1 MSVCYIIRQTP
12 TYVAILLMSVGFRL
26 MSLLRH
32 MSVASSTYIIVDLL
46 SRSVDI
52 CRHPGDIC
60 CQRHMSLERP
70 TYVSGHRHKSTQI
83 DINRQRHVS
92 IPTNTYRRTSIHFE
106 DVRAS
111 FTTRLR
117 GGDRKELWLVYEPL
131 TSLVYPPKF
140 PYNYKE
146 GESS

>member
-1 MSVCYIIRQTP
+1 
-12 TYVAILLMSVGFRL
+12 
-26 MSLLRH
+26 
-32 MSVASSTYIIVDLL
+32 MSVAIDTN
-46 SRSVDI
+46 
-52 CRHPGDIC
+52 
-60 CQRHMSLERP
+60 
-70 TYVSGHRHKSTQI
+70 RHKSAATTY
-83 DINRQRHVS
+83 VS

-140 PYNYKE
+140 SYNYKE